1 MNFIGV
7 DLHKKSI
14 TICVM
19 DEKRKVLARKTL
31 ACTQTDEIVEFCRQF
46 RPFKVVVEATASYL
60 WFVEL
65 VEPLAEKVVLAN
77 PKKLRVIAESTKKTD
92 RLDAQV
98 LTEFLVLDMI
108 PESYQPTPRQRQ
120 HRALVRHRQYLQGR
134 ITSVRS
140 KIRHILSNYNADRKD
155 LFSANCGPAYL
166 KEVRLSDVDRFVI
179 KQLWAEWQ
187 DHLAQRLA
195 VSKKLKAFV
204 AKAPQRE
211 AEAREILK
219 TAPGVGPVT
228 AEVVLSEL
236 GDISRFRNA
245 KAVCAYAGLV
255 PVVRQSGE
263 RKSKDMKIT
272 KEGSGLLRWALVEAA
287 WRLVGNSPKWAALF
301 ARLMHRSGKKRAIV
315 AVARK
320 LLCVLYA
327 MLRTSTPYKIV
338 TTQTAAPPTTGKK
351 LVRTSTPDQT
361 TTTGTTAPRT
371 TGKKL
376 VRTSTPD
383 QTTTT
388 ETTAPRTTGKK
399 LVRTS
404 TPDQT
409 TTMETTAPRT
419 TRKRLVRTSTPDQ
432 TTTMETTAPR
442 TTGKKLV
449 GTSTPDQTT
458 TTGATAPRTTGKKL
472 VGTSTPDQTT
482 TP

>member
-14 TICVM
+14 TVCVV
-19 DEKRKVLARKTL
+19 DQNRKVLARKTIN
-31 ACTQTDEIVEFCRQF
+31 CKETNEIVDFFRKF
-46 RPFKVVVEATASYL
+46 RPFKVVVEATASYP

-65 VEPLAEKVVLAN
+65 VEPLAQRVVLGN

-92 RLDAQV
+92 RLDAQI
-98 LTEFLVLDMI
+98 LAEFLALDMI

-155 LFSANCGPAYL
+155 LFSANIGPAHF
-166 KEVRLSDVDRFVI
+166 KEVSLSDADRFVI

-187 DHLAQRLA
+187 DHVAQRLA
-195 VSKKLKAFV
+195 VTKKLKAFV

-219 TAPGVGPVT
+219 TAPGVGFVT
-228 AEVVLSEL
+228 AEVILSEL

-245 KAVCAYAGLV
+245 KKVCAYAGLA

-263 RKSKDMKIT
+263 KKSKNMRIT

-287 WRLVGNSPKWAALF
+287 WRLVRESPKWAARF
-301 ARLMHRSGKKRAIV
+301 SRLMHRSGKKRAIV

-338 TTQTAAPPTTGKK
+338 TTATK
-351 LVRTSTPDQT
+351 
-361 TTTGTTAPRT
+361 APRT

-376 VRTSTPD
+376 VRISRKEQTATSQTATAEQTATPQTAAPRTAHKQSTTATTAK
-383 QTTTT
+383 QTTT
-388 ETTAPRTTGKK
+388 PRTPA
-399 LVRTS
+399 S
-404 TPDQT
+404 
-409 TTMETTAPRT
+409 RT
-419 TRKRLVRTSTPDQ
+419 TRKKLLTRPTPVQ
-432 TTTMETTAPR
+432 TTTA
-442 TTGKKLV
+442 
-449 GTSTPDQTT
+449 
-458 TTGATAPRTTGKKL
+458 
-472 VGTSTPDQTT
+472 
-482 TP
+482 

>member
-14 TICVM
+14 TVCVM
-19 DEKRKVLARKTL
+19 DEKRKVLGRKTL
-31 ACTQTDEIVEFCRQF
+31 ACTQTNEIVEFFRQF
-46 RPFKVVVEATASYL
+46 RPFKVVVEATASYV

-155 LFSANCGPAYL
+155 LFSANCGAAYL

-179 KQLWAEWQ
+179 QQLWAEWQ

-245 KAVCAYAGLV
+245 KTVCAYAGLV

-263 RKSKDMKIT
+263 RKSKNLKIT

-327 MLRTSTPYKIV
+327 MLRTSTPYQIV
-338 TTQTAAPPTTGKK
+338 TTPTTAPPTTGKES
-351 LVRTSTPDQT
+351 VRTSTPDQT

-371 TGKKL
+371 IATGWPSAAMPVL
-376 VRTSTPD
+376 SLLSLISRNSP
-383 QTTTT
+383 
-388 ETTAPRTTGKK
+388 
-399 LVRTS
+399 
-404 TPDQT
+404 
-409 TTMETTAPRT
+409 
-419 TRKRLVRTSTPDQ
+419 KRLNMVSPELLRNSWRSAGADLPGAKARPLTVRSDCIDPDEVVRRLTQ
-432 TTTMETTAPR
+432 VEQGPVPPELSMVSPELRHRGSVAGR
-442 TTGKKLV
+442 AL
-449 GTSTPDQTT
+449 
-458 TTGATAPRTTGKKL
+458 ATRRP
-472 VGTSTPDQTT
+472 SPWSES
-482 TP
+482 